1 MEYKI
6 IESTEYFK
14 EMMIKQYEIKLKN
27 KIEKNHKANNEK
39 YYT

>member
-27 KIEKNHKANNEK
+27 KIEKNQKENK
-39 YYT
+39 